1 MIIPRDTRS
10 LGGSNQQMLSLSSN
24 DLSSSENMFKKKISK
39 YVTLLCLIVG
49 GSNCKVW
56 GQKPQVHLL

>member
-10 LGGSNQQMLSLSSN
+10 LGGSNQRMLSLSSN
-24 DLSSSENMFKKKISK
+24 DLCSSENMFKKKISK

-56 GQKPQVHLL
+56 GQEPQVHLL